1 MKTLQRERGFT
12 LVELV
17 VAMVILTIG
26 LLGLASSMATL
37 TRWQAL
43 SASRAEMSLL
53 ADGKLEQLRGAA
65 SVMSAGIS
73 ELAIGGSVDT
83 GAEPW
88 TDNVVG
94 PNGRQYVL
102 LWSVAA
108 GPGTTRNV
116 QLRIKPVVDAPTT
129 PKKIDFNTLIVFRD

>member
-73 ELAIGGSVDT
+73 ELAIGGSVST
-83 GAEPW
+83 AVEPW
-88 TDNVVG
+88 TDPVVG

-108 GPGTTRNV
+108 GPGSTRSV
-116 QLRIKPVVDAPTT
+116 QLRIKPAVDAPTT

>member
-1 MKTLQRERGFT
+1 MKTLKRERGFT

-43 SASRAEMSLL
+43 SSSRAEMTLL

-65 SVMSAGIS
+65 SVMSSGIS
-73 ELAIGGSVDT
+73 ELAIGGSVDVA
-83 GAEPW
+83 AEPW
-88 TDNVVG
+88 TDAVLG
-94 PNGRQYVL
+94 PDGRQYVL

-108 GPGTTRNV
+108 GPGATRSV
-116 QLRIKPVVDAPTT
+116 QLRIKPAVDVPTT